1 MDDLVIRDLQKADI
15 EPYLA
20 HIVEHAVK
28 NGIEYPEK
36 RVETFRAVLQRIIG
50 NASEGDALV
59 MKNDDGIV
67 ASAMLDYFVDFSDG
81 KTRNAEIMGV
91 YVADEYQRRGI
102 AGRMMDELFV
112 RARGSG
118 WRRARRWPGSGPRR
132 NRCRRQPADRLRR
145 RGWSADLPRQDQPSE
160 HAPAP

>member
-67 ASAMLDYFVDFSDG
+67 ALAMLDYFVDFSDG

-118 WRRARRWPGSGPRR
+118 CERVFLYARTP
-132 NRCRRQPADRLRR
+132 
-145 RGWSADLPRQDQPSE
+145 SAKQLYTKLGFKQIVPDEYNGRVLMYLDMQ
-160 HAPAP
+160 